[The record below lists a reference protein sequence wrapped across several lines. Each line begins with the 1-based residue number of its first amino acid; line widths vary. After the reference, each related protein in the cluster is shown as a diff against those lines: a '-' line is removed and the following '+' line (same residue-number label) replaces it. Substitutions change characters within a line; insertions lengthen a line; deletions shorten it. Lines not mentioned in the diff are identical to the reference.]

1 VNDIDRRR
9 RKFVREH
16 HPDLGGDPETF
27 IAGMRA
33 FEAEQAPWTSPPTV
47 VVIRREKWPAR
58 LLSAALRRRHR
69 GRKSPRV
76 R

>member
-1 VNDIDRRR
+1 LSDIDRRR
-9 RKFVREH
+9 RQFVREH

-33 FEAEQAPWTSPPTV
+33 FEAEQAPWTSAATV
-47 VVIRREKWPAR
+47 VVIKREKWLAR
-58 LLSAALRRRHR
+58 LVSAAGRRRHR

>member
-1 VNDIDRRR
+1 LSEIDRRR
-9 RKFVREH
+9 RQFVREH

-33 FEAEQAPWTSPPTV
+33 FEAEQAPGTPTATV
-47 VVIRREKWPAR
+47 VVIKRKKWPAR
-58 LLSAALRRRHR
+58 LVIAAGRRLVR
-69 GRKSPRV
+69 GRKSSRV

>member
-1 VNDIDRRR
+1 LNDIDRRR
-9 RKFVREH
+9 RQFVREH
-16 HPDLGGDPETF
+16 HPDLGGDPEMF

-33 FEAEQAPWTSPPTV
+33 FEAEQAPWTPAATV
-47 VVIRREKWPAR
+47 VVIKREKWPAR
-58 LLSAALRRRHR
+58 LVNVARRPRHR

>member
-1 VNDIDRRR
+1 LNDIDRRR

-33 FEAEQAPWTSPPTV
+33 FEAEQAPRMPAVTV
-47 VVIRREKWPAR
+47 VIIKREKWPAR
-58 LLSAALRRRHR
+58 LISAARRRRHR

>member
-1 VNDIDRRR
+1 LNDIDRRR

-33 FEAEQAPWTSPPTV
+33 FEAEQALRTPAARV
-47 VVIRREKWPAR
+47 VVIKREKWPAR
-58 LLSAALRRRHR
+58 LVSAARRRHR
-69 GRKSPRV
+69 GGKSPRV

>member
-1 VNDIDRRR
+1 LNDIDRRR

-27 IAGMRA
+27 ITGMRA
-33 FEAEQAPWTSPPTV
+33 FEAEQVPITPAAKV
-47 VVIRREKWPAR
+47 VVIKREKWPTR
-58 LLSAALRRRHR
+58 LVSAARRRHR
-69 GRKSPRV
+69 GGTSPRV

>member
-1 VNDIDRRR
+1 MNDIDRRR
-9 RKFVREH
+9 RRFIREH

-33 FEAEQAPWTSPPTV
+33 LEAEQAPWTRVATV
-47 VVIRREKWPAR
+47 VVIKREKWPTR
-58 LLSAALRRRHR
+58 LVIAAGRRIHR